1 MVRAEDPAFLRPT
14 KFVGQVYPQD
24 VAGGFARK
32 YGRRVAEDTTGSRH
46 VVASPLPE
54 WIVETDTI
62 HELLTGGTLVVC
74 AGGGGIPVIAD
85 ADTGSLIGVEAV
97 VDKDLAAALLAE
109 DLKADFLLVL
119 TDVPNVYAHYG
130 TPCQQPL
137 HDATPTTL
145 RRGHFAADTM
155 GPKAETAARFVK
167 RTGGLAT
174 SGSLDAA
181 YEMLHGRAGTL
192 VRPDLR
198 HRLSGPWRGGHL
210 DRREAGVMGQ
220 QGRPRVEG
228 PGRPCSCREC

>member
-137 HDATPTTL
+137 HDAPPPPC
-145 RRGHFAADTM
+145 AADTS
-155 GPKAETAARFVK
+155 PPTRWAPRRRQPPVSSNAPAAWPRAAPWTP
-167 RTGGLAT
+167 RTRCCTVARARWSARTSAT
-174 SGSLDAA
+174 G
-181 YEMLHGRAGTL
+181 
-192 VRPDLR
+192 
-198 HRLSGPWRGGHL
+198 
-210 DRREAGVMGQ
+210 
-220 QGRPRVEG
+220 
-228 PGRPCSCREC
+228 